1 MWNRHTVW
9 DLPRSQNTR
18 GFHTNLYWISI
29 WIHEFVNII
38 IFHLIPTRRCVYVK
52 RGGKNHTLQVQAED
66 ADVQLSFVWLWLNFL
81 SVRDNELEK
90 NLTDK
95 K

>member
-1 MWNRHTVW
+1 M
-9 DLPRSQNTR
+9 
-18 GFHTNLYWISI
+18 
-29 WIHEFVNII
+29 
-38 IFHLIPTRRCVYVK
+38 YVK
-52 RGGKNHTLQVQAED
+52 RRGKNHTLQVQAED